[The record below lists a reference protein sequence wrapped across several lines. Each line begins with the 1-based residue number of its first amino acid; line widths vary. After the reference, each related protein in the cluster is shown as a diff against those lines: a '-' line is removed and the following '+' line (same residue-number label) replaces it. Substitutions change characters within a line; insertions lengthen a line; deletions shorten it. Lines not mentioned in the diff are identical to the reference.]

1 MSTMLKAALHKR
13 PLIVGI
19 ARVRT
24 LREMLPSVSGVGGE
38 VALSLVGKESRI
50 GEILSITG

>member
-19 ARVRT
+19 ASVRT
-24 LREMLPSVSGVGGE
+24 LRGMLPSVSGVGEE
-38 VALSLVGKESRI
+38 VAGD
-50 GEILSITG
+50 